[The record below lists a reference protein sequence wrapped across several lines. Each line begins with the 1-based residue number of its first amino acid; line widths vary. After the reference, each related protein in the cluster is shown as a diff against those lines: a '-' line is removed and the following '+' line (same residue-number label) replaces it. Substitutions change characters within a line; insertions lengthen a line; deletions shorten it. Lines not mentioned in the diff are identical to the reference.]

1 MTSES
6 SVHKSAVIS
15 SDTLAVEFLCQQL
28 LGEVAARD
36 FGAEDIFGIHLGF
49 EEAFIN
55 AIKHGNKEDKNKQI
69 SIEYLITDDR
79 FEITITDE
87 GEGFNPESVPD
98 PRSEENLY
106 KISGRGMFLMRSYMD
121 IVEYNKKG
129 NSVRMVKNKT
139 MERNG

>member
-1 MTSES
+1 MASEAS
-6 SVHKSAVIS
+6 IQKSTVIS
-15 SDTLAVEFLCQQL
+15 NDTQAAEFLCQQL
-28 LGEVAARD
+28 LGEVSAKG
-36 FGAEDIFGIHLGF
+36 FGAEDIFGIHLGL

-55 AIKHGNKEDKNKQI
+55 AIKHGNKNAKNKQI

-87 GEGFNPESVPD
+87 GNGFEPESVPD

-106 KISGRGMFLMRSYMD
+106 KISGRGMLLMRSYMD
-121 IVEYNKKG
+121 IIEYNKKG

-139 MERNG
+139 AQREG